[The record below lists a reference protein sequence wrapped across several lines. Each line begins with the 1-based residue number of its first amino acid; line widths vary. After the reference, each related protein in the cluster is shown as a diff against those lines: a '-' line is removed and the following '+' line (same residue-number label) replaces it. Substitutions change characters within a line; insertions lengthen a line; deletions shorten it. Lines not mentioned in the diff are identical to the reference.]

1 MSNVAG
7 CACAARRL
15 ARVPY
20 VGVRRSTSASAG
32 ATVDDWAPLAEDTS
46 MGGGAGERR
55 ALATALGRDGER
67 AGDRRD
73 GERAGDRR
81 DGERAGDRR
90 DGVRAG
96 DRRALIASD
105 IADGGCE
112 GDLGGRGARTAAVGS
127 MREGLLSLATAGG
140 GPGIDPGSVGRVAFT
155 FRNSSSSSSHAASTS
170 SMLRTEFATSTAV
183 RAVGPPSVRTSFWKW
198 WLSAGWKLGITWYTG
213 YKVRRATLG
222 LARRHVHGERRMLGT
237 TGTE

>member
-55 ALATALGRDGER
+55 ALATALG
-67 AGDRRD
+67 RD

-213 YKVRRATLG
+213 FNVRRVTRG
-222 LARRHVHGERRMLGT
+222 RARRHVRGERRTLGT
-237 TGTE
+237 SGTE

>member
-32 ATVDDWAPLAEDTS
+32 ATVDDRAPLAKDTS
-46 MGGGAGERR
+46 VGGGAGERR

-105 IADGGCE
+105 IPDGGCE

-127 MREGLLSLATAGG
+127 IREGLLSLATAGG
-140 GPGIDPGSVGRVAFT
+140 GSGIEPGSVGLVAFT

-213 YKVRRATLG
+213 FNVRRVTRG
-222 LARRHVHGERRMLGT
+222 RARRHVRGERRTLGT
-237 TGTE
+237 SGTE